1 MPQEPEWGELVRMDG
16 TGEAVRAA
24 TEAEWERTL
33 ERSRAWAAGEPGADV
48 LGSFRIDD
56 GDPVFVY
63 GGPEYDP
70 IPDGYWAEV
79 AARPGR
85 CPEGGFT
92 VALVRRGASG
102 HGAVTIEWKAYSAD
116 FQPSDLF
123 NGAQGQ
129 ITPFDESQADAMV
142 RRAGHEPTMPWS
154 LSLEDM
160 RTWGAVTIPKGETP

>member
-1 MPQEPEWGELVRMDG
+1 VNPGDPEWGELVRMDG
-16 TGEAVRAA
+16 TGGMIRPA

-33 ERSRAWAAGEPGADV
+33 ERSRAWAGGEPGADV

-63 GGPEYDP
+63 GGPEYEP

-92 VALVRRGASG
+92 VAFVRRYSP
-102 HGAVTIEWKAYSAD
+102 VTIEWRAYSAD

-123 NGAQGQ
+123 NGAQGLM
-129 ITPFDESQADAMV
+129 TPFDESQVNAIV
-142 RRAGHEPTMPWS
+142 LRAGHEVTMPWS
-154 LSLEDM
+154 LFLEDM
-160 RTWGAVTIPKGETP
+160 ITWGAVTMPKGELP